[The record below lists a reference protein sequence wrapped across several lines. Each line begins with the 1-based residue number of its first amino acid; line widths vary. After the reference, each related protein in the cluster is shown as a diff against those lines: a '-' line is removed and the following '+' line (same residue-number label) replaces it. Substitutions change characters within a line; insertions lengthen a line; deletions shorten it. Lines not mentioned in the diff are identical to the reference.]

1 MKEVTKEK
9 VQKYTVYKALDGT
22 EFDDKAECE
31 KYEKSAKGVLMA
43 RIAKLIVGKGNAWTI
58 MGGYEDHDIVGFKM
72 LNAIDLEALKQFL
85 LLECPWYNR
94 EDNTEDKEKIFDIME
109 KAYDNDDII
118 LFGINCDG
126 DYYWI
131 NSRQNIIDNLTNLGK
146 TSDSQDEKA

>member
-31 KYEKSAKGVLMA
+31 KYEKSAKGVIMA
-43 RIAKLIVGKGNAWTI
+43 RIAKLIVGKGDAWTLLA
-58 MGGYEDHDIVGFKM
+58 GDDDHDVIGIKM
-72 LNAIDLEALKQFL
+72 QTGKDLEYVKQLFTFT
-85 LLECPWYNR
+85 CSWYGEVR
-94 EDNTEDKEKIFDIME
+94 TAEIFDIIE
-109 KAYDNDDII
+109 KAYDNDDIV

-126 DYYWI
+126 EYYWI
-131 NSRQNIIDNLTNLGK
+131 NSRQNIVDNLMNLGK